1 LSILNKKG
9 KKMSAIGQILNINQN
24 MHIPAYLYA
33 EHIAQMK
40 FSDEF
45 SKIAAKEKED
55 KVKEVREV
63 EESSEIDTNISKDEQ
78 RENAKQA
85 HHIDLKG

>member
-1 LSILNKKG
+1 MNQ
-9 KKMSAIGQILNINQN
+9 IGQIININQN

-45 SKIAAKEKED
+45 NKIIAKEKEE
-55 KVKEVREV
+55 KIKEVKKV
-63 EESSEIDTNISKDEQ
+63 EEIEKVDENLTKDEQ
-78 RENAKQA
+78 RENAKQ

>member
-1 LSILNKKG
+1 MNS
-9 KKMSAIGQILNINQN
+9 IGQIININQN

-33 EHIAQMK
+33 EQIAQMK

-55 KVKEVREV
+55 KVREVREV
-63 EESSEIDTNISKDEQ
+63 EETHEIDTNVTKDEQ
-78 RENAKQA
+78 RENAKQTY
-85 HHIDLKG
+85 HINLKG

>member
-1 LSILNKKG
+1 
-9 KKMSAIGQILNINQN
+9 MSQIGQIININQN

-55 KVKEVREV
+55 KVRKVRKV
-63 EESSEIDTNISKDEQ
+63 EETDKIDTNLTKDEQ
-78 RENAKQA
+78 RENAKQI